1 MTARTFTA
9 VPWRWEASTGPNG
22 WVFASLPEDLSDAI
36 AETGRAAGFGSVR
49 VEVTCGASTWRTSVF
64 PDTGRG
70 CYVLPLKK
78 AVRTAEGIEV
88 GAEVT
93 LRLELVDH

>member
-1 MTARTFTA
+1 VAASTFTA

-22 WVFASLPEDLSDAI
+22 WVFVSLPEDLSDEI
-36 AETGRAAGFGSVR
+36 AETGRAAGFGAVR
-49 VEVTCGASTWRTSVF
+49 VEVVVGSSTWRTSVF
-64 PDTGRG
+64 PDTDRG

-88 GAEVT
+88 GSELTARV
-93 LRLELVDH
+93 ELVDG

>member
-1 MTARTFTA
+1 MTPRTFTA

-49 VEVTCGASTWRTSVF
+49 VEVTIGATTWSTSVF
-64 PDTGRG
+64 PDHKRRT
-70 CYVLPLKK
+70 YVLPLKR
-78 AVRTAEGIEV
+78 AVRRAE
-88 GAEVT
+88 
-93 LRLELVDH
+93 RLEAGTTAVVELVLAD